1 MLDIITMLDCLK
13 QDKGFYIDDDT
24 IRQYIEDNMQLLID
38 EISKEVN

>member
-1 MLDIITMLDCLK
+1 MQDIIAMLDCLK
-13 QDKGFYIDDDT
+13 QDKGFYIDDNT

>member
-1 MLDIITMLDCLK
+1 MQDIITMLDCLK
-13 QDKGFYIDDDT
+13 QDKGFYIDDDI